1 MANNT
6 ASKPVCLVVGAGDAL
21 GGAIA
26 RRFAREGYHTCV
38 ARRTADKLAD
48 LVATIE
54 EAGGSAAAYGC
65 DARREDQVVT
75 LFDEIEA
82 AHGPIEVLA
91 HNIGGNVRESILDAS
106 AQKFFKTWEM
116 ACMAGFL
123 TGREAARR
131 MAPRGRGTILFTGAT
146 ASLRGGVGFAGFSAG
161 KAGLRMV
168 AQSMARELGP
178 KGIHVAH
185 VVIDGAIDTAFI
197 RENFP
202 QRYALKERDGILNP
216 EHIAENYW
224 MLHRQ
229 PRDAWTFE
237 LDLRPWI
244 ETW

>member
-1 MANNT
+1 MA
-6 ASKPVCLVVGAGDAL
+6 SRPICLVVGAGDAL

-26 RRFAREGYHTCV
+26 KRFAREGYLACV
-38 ARRTADKLAD
+38 ARRNADKLSELTGA
-48 LVATIE
+48 IE
-54 EAGGSAAAYGC
+54 KVGGSAAAYGC
-65 DARREDQVVT
+65 DARREEQVVA
-75 LFDEIEA
+75 LFEQIEKE
-82 AHGPIEVLA
+82 HGPIDVLI
-91 HNIGGNVRESILDAS
+91 HNIGGNVRESILDAT

-131 MAPRGRGTILFTGAT
+131 MVPRGRGTILFTGAT
-146 ASLRGGVGFAGFSAG
+146 ASLRGGAGFAGFAAG

-185 VVIDGAIDTAFI
+185 VVIDGGIDTAFI
-197 RENFP
+197 RANFP
-202 QRYALKERDGILNP
+202 DRYALKEREGILDP
-216 EHIAENYW
+216 DHIAENYW
-224 MLHRQ
+224 MLHQQ

-244 ETW
+244 ESW